1 MKEDRGQ
8 GPSQPGQF
16 GRLFR
21 EAFEMPEEKR
31 QRQRDA
37 EVASLSKRVTNLEE
51 DCEDPEYRF
60 VIGFR

>member
-1 MKEDRGQ
+1 MKKDRGQ

-37 EVASLSKRVTNLEE
+37 EVANLSKRVTNLKE
-51 DCEDPEYRF
+51 DF
-60 VIGFR
+60 